1 MAKTR
6 IIHIRVSKQEYEK
19 ITENARS
26 SGFHYRSEYIRH
38 TAIDYN
44 PVLEGKII
52 EIHKKLL
59 AIKLHCC
66 CQKNVVGE
74 DQEKMKPLIFLRKLP
89 ENRIT
94 LLR

>member
-19 ITENARS
+19 ITENASR

-44 PVLEGKII
+44 PLLEAKII
-52 EIHKKLL
+52 EIHKKLVG
-59 AIKLHCC
+59 IKPS
-66 CQKNVVGE
+66 KRE
-74 DQEKMKPLIFLRKLP
+74 AKLLK
-89 ENRIT
+89 R
-94 LLR
+94 L